1 MNGKL
6 KQKRIIKM
14 FKLFLS
20 IFAVLMVYVSS
31 FGTSYVQAQQFN
43 KLDDVSFELVSLSR
57 KDRFSSLIYGSV
69 EHVSDGDTIVVR
81 AKSGEKIKVRLYAID
96 APEKAQPYG
105 PQSAGVLKNLVLY
118 RYIALDVINTDRYG
132 RQVAVVYLD
141 RQDINAE
148 MIKLGAAWHYRYYDK
163 SSNYNYYEKSEQL
176 ARANC
181 RGLWNR
187 DCPTPPWEYR
197 KMMREQSRK

>member
-1 MNGKL
+1 
-6 KQKRIIKM
+6 M

-20 IFAVLMVYVSS
+20 LIAVLMVYISS
-31 FGTSYVQAQQFN
+31 LGTPHVQAQQLN
-43 KLDDVSFELVSLSR
+43 KFDEGPSNEIRLSTNEVYSKLV
-57 KDRFSSLIYGSV
+57 YGMV

-81 AKSGEKIKVRLYAID
+81 TKSGERLKVRFYAID

-105 PQSAGVLKNLVLY
+105 PQSTGILKNLVLN
-118 RYIALDVINTDRYG
+118 RYVALDVINTDRYG

-163 SSNYNYYEKSEQL
+163 SSNYNYYEKLEQE
-176 ARANC
+176 ARANR

-187 DCPTPPWEYR
+187 EYPTPPWEYR
-197 KMMREQSRK
+197 KMMRQQNDR

>member
-1 MNGKL
+1 
-6 KQKRIIKM
+6 M

-20 IFAVLMVYVSS
+20 IFAVLMLYISS
-31 FGTSYVQAQQFN
+31 FGTLHVQAQQFN
-43 KLDDVSFELVSLSR
+43 KLDALSSKQVSLSSR
-57 KDRFSSLIYGSV
+57 AAYSALIYGSV

-81 AKSGEKIKVRLYAID
+81 TKSGEKLKVRFYAID

-105 PQSAGVLKNLVLY
+105 PQSTGILKNLVLN
-118 RYIALDVINTDRYG
+118 RYIAIDVINTDRYG

-163 SSNYNYYEKSEQL
+163 SSNYNYYERLEQE
-176 ARANC
+176 ARANR

-187 DCPTPPWEYR
+187 DYPTPPWEYR
-197 KMMREQSRK
+197 KMMRQQNGK

>member
-1 MNGKL
+1 MI
-6 KQKRIIKM
+6 R
-14 FKLFLS
+14 FLS
-20 IFAVLMVYVSS
+20 HAIIVLI
-31 FGTSYVQAQQFN
+31 SYILSLGMPCVQAQQFTN
-43 KLDDVSFELVSLSR
+43 LNHDASHQIHLNANSTYSNLV
-57 KDRFSSLIYGSV
+57 YGMV

-81 AKSGEKIKVRLYAID
+81 TKSGEKLKVRFYAID

-105 PQSAGVLKNLVLY
+105 PQSTGILKNLVLNQ
-118 RYIALDVINTDRYG
+118 YIALDVINTDRYG

-163 SSNYNYYEKSEQL
+163 SSNYNYYERLEQE
-176 ARANC
+176 ARANR

-187 DCPTPPWEYR
+187 DYPTPPWEYR
-197 KMMREQSRK
+197 KMMRQQNGK